1 MLCLG
6 FAAEVLDSIDVQAL
20 RDAATR
26 KLGDTLNA
34 AVEADG

>member
-6 FAAEVLDSIDVQAL
+6 FSAEVLGSIDVPAL

-26 KLGDTLNA
+26 KLSDSLNA
-34 AVEADG
+34 AVEAEE